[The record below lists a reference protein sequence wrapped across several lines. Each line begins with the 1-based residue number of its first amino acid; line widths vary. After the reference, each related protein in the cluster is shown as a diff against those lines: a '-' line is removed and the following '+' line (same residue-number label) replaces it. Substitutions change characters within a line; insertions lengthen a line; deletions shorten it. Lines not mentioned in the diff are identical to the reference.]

1 MSSDAEFQRGL
12 YNQMSSLIDA
22 MQGVNRRLMETMT
35 MTDRF
40 DVEFAKISRHNNQ
53 FRLDMIDLKSE
64 LVQVRGEVGQ
74 LRGEVAQLR
83 AEFEQFREES
93 RTRMDSLFHRIDE
106 LETAVSDNSRQI
118 KALTLD
124 VASHSNEILNAVQ
137 GGWQNKISLEDL
149 VERIEALERRIGR
162 S

>member
-1 MSSDAEFQRGL
+1 MSSDAEFQRVL

-64 LVQVRGEVGQ
+64 LAQVRGEVG
-74 LRGEVAQLR
+74 QLR

-93 RTRMDSLFHRIDE
+93 RTRMASLFHRIDE

-149 VERIEALERRIGR
+149 VERIEALERRVGR

>member
-1 MSSDAEFQRGL
+1 MSSDAEFQRVL

-64 LVQVRGEVGQ
+64 LAQVRGEVGQ
-74 LRGEVAQLR
+74 LRAEVAQLR

-149 VERIEALERRIGR
+149 VERIEALERRVGR

>member
-53 FRLDMIDLKSE
+53 FRLDMIELKSE
-64 LVQVRGEVGQ
+64 LAQLRGEVGQ

-83 AEFEQFREES
+83 AEFEQFRDET

-118 KALTLD
+118 KALSLD

-137 GGWQNKISLEDL
+137 GGLQNKISLEDL
-149 VERIEALERRIGR
+149 VERIEALERRVGR

>member
-64 LVQVRGEVGQ
+64 LAQVRGEVGH

-83 AEFEQFREES
+83 AEFEKFREQS
-93 RTRMDSLFHRIDE
+93 RTRMDALFHRIDE
-106 LETAVSDNSRQI
+106 LETAITDNSRQI

-137 GGWQNKISLEDL
+137 GGWQNRISLEEL
-149 VERIEALERRIGR
+149 VERIEALERRVGR

>member
-64 LVQVRGEVGQ
+64 LAQV
-74 LRGEVAQLR
+74 RGEVAQLR
-83 AEFEQFREES
+83 AEFEQFRDET

-118 KALTLD
+118 KALSLD

-137 GGWQNKISLEDL
+137 GGLQNKISLEDL
-149 VERIEALERRIGR
+149 VERIEALERRVGR